1 MKRLIAAGLAG
12 LLVLSTAGLSGCGS
26 DNKTVIPAKQMELPK
41 EGPTPVGG
49 GGGKGKVNPPD
60 NGGKPAPSDQ

>member
-1 MKRLIAAGLAG
+1 MRRLIAAGAAG
-12 LLVLSTAGLSGCGS
+12 LLALSVVGLIGCGP
-26 DNKTVIPAKQMELPK
+26 DKKTVIPEKQMELPK

-49 GGGKGKVNPPD
+49 GKGMVNPPD